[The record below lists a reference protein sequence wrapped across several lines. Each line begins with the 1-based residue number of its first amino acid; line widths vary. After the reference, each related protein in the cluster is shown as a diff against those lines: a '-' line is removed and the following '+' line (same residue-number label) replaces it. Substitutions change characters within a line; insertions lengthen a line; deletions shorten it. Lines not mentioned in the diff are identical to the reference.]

1 MARTGRPVAR
11 GIKLTPERQ
20 EKMVQA
26 ISMGTPFITACRY
39 VGINPDT
46 GFEWLRKGEYP
57 AKAPIYANFAD
68 AIAQARAQDEMRRI
82 GRIEQAGRGGAVI
95 YRKTTTYADG
105 RMVTEERTAPPD
117 WEADSWHLERSQPDV
132 WGRRERLDVRLSI
145 DQAAEKVAAEL
156 GLTKAEVLAEATAL
170 LYELDTARAPM
181 LRLLPPA
188 PAQDLPA

>member
-26 ISMGTPFITACRY
+26 IALGTPFITACRY

-57 AKAPIYANFAD
+57 AKAPIYAGFAE
-68 AIAQARAQDEMRRI
+68 AIAHARAQDEMRRI
-82 GRIEQAGRGGAVI
+82 GRIEQAGRGGAVV
-95 YRKTTTYADG
+95 YRKTTTYTNG
-105 RMVTEERTAPPD
+105 RVVTEERTAPPD
-117 WEADSWHLERSQPDV
+117 WQADSWHLERSQPDV

-145 DQAAEKVAAEL
+145 ERAAAKVAEEM
-156 GLTKAEVLAEATAL
+156 GMTKEEVLAEATAML
-170 LYELDTARAPM
+170 RELDHAEPSS
-181 LRLLPPA
+181 
-188 PAQDLPA
+188 